1 VTNLA
6 GGLTKKGQ
14 ELTPILFELRFSRV
28 LISGADSVIVAP
40 HDDQAAVQPFAGI
53 RTILVAPDIVAVA
66 RRSPAPPVTKKPP
79 WRPRSDG
86 GPIEKSGGRHWFT
99 DRIFVE
105 AQHERLRGGLGGSI
119 GVHALVVTLVLV
131 LAAQFE
137 RTLVVKVHQR
147 LVMPAMLLMPPM
159 SEPPPRASK
168 SIQHS
173 SGDSQPSA
181 GARDVAPPP
190 APIEIPSTI
199 EPETGNEASAGRDE
213 GGVIGGVA
221 GGIGQAS
228 GESTGS
234 SGTSSSGPLRLG
246 NTLAPPRK
254 IKDVRPAYPPLAL
267 LTQARGTVVIE
278 ITIGTDGT
286 VREATVVHSVP
297 QLDQAALEAVR
308 QWEYEPT
315 RVNGTLVSLIMTV
328 VVNFAI
334 Q

>member
-1 VTNLA
+1 VNPL
-6 GGLTKKGQ
+6 
-14 ELTPILFELRFSRV
+14 
-28 LISGADSVIVAP
+28 
-40 HDDQAAVQPFAGI
+40 AGI
-53 RTILVAPDIVAVA
+53 RTILVPPDIVAVA

-86 GPIEKSGGRHWFT
+86 RPIEKTGERQWFG
-99 DRIFVE
+99 DRLFVE
-105 AQHERLRGGLGGSI
+105 AGHDRLRGGLGGSI
-119 GVHALVVTLVLV
+119 GVHVLVATLVLV

-137 RTLVVKVHQR
+137 RTFVVKVHQP

-159 SEPPPRASK
+159 NAPSGAPRSVERSPDAS
-168 SIQHS
+168 Q
-173 SGDSQPSA
+173 
-181 GARDVAPPP
+181 PPP
-190 APIEIPSTI
+190 APRAVAPPLAPVEIPTSI
-199 EPETGNEASAGRDE
+199 EPETGSEGSPGGVE
-213 GGVIGGVA
+213 GGIEGGVA
-221 GGIGQAS
+221 GGS
-228 GESTGS
+228 GEGLVGSRGS

-254 IKDVRPAYPPLAL
+254 IKDVKPGYPQVAL
-267 LTQARGTVVIE
+267 SAQARGTVIIE
-278 ITIGTDGT
+278 ITIGTDGK

-315 RVNGTLVSLIMTV
+315 RVNGMLVALIMTV